1 MGSIPG
7 QGSKIPHAMQ
17 WGQKNKKKRA
27 KPKWKNKQKSEIQ
40 LKLEKQNSH
49 LKNILDV
56 AREKWSMRKSS
67 VGSICVDKRYITGRN
82 VAWVRVG
89 LEGLSARWDLSE
101 HKSEVLQR
109 KQVSYSAQAVI
120 TKYHGLSG
128 LNLMYICIRVGQ
140 FIFWWGLPDLQMAIF
155 LLCPHLVEREW
166 LLWCITL

>member
-17 WGQKNKKKRA
+17 WGQKKKKA

-128 LNLMYICIRVGQ
+128 LNLMYICICVGQ